1 MEILI
6 GSLLT
11 LTIIITNNLVLRNPV
26 KKVMNTKIRFSQSNT
41 QVLMS
46 DLLNYENE
54 MLHEETQRQ
63 SKKFIQQSYIR
74 VVIVED
80 NAYWIKDNA
89 LYVADIV
96 DGMVDRESSKRVDTI
111 NMDSVELEKTMT
123 IVEKLREGLD
133 EDSGTGK

>member
-1 MEILI
+1 MEILL

-11 LTIIITNNLVLRNPV
+11 LTIIMTNNLVLRKPV

-41 QVLMS
+41 QALMS
-46 DLLNYENE
+46 DLLSYENE
-54 MLHEETQRQ
+54 ILHEEAPRQ

-74 VVIVED
+74 VVIAED